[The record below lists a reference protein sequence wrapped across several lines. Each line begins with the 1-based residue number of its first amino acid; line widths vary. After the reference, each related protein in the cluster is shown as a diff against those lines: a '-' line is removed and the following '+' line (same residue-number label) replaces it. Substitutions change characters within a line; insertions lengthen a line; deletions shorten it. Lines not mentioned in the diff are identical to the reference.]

1 MPRSPTPKRKNVPK
15 AEEGERPRK
24 RSSCQRQIAA
34 DCFSSDKVA
43 RHRKSEKEE
52 DEEMLK
58 DGERADQEDDQP
70 FVFEES
76 PSCEFV
82 SLNGVGYI
90 V

>member
-1 MPRSPTPKRKNVPK
+1 M
-15 AEEGERPRK
+15 
-24 RSSCQRQIAA
+24 
-34 DCFSSDKVA
+34 A

-76 PSCEFV
+76 PSCESHV
-82 SLNGVGYI
+82 EHYLAHVLTRI
-90 V
+90 